1 MRSRAKRAPTERAVE
16 IPWALARYRGEQ
28 RVLDVGSAWTE
39 EDEYLKGLAALG
51 ATQLVGVD
59 AALPPRGQ
67 LPFELVQADVR
78 RLPFADDSFEL
89 VFCIST
95 LEHIGFDNSVY
106 GLSAERDPAGMAKAL
121 RELRRVLRVDG
132 RLLVTVPCGERE
144 DHGWFLQQPP
154 VDWLALFGGAH
165 FHTSTHDVYEL
176 SRRGRWRRRR
186 WFRAE
191 GVRYG
196 ERGPAASAVLC
207 AELLARL

>member
-1 MRSRAKRAPTERAVE
+1 VRERAPTERTVE

-39 EDEYLKGLAALG
+39 EEEYLKGLAALG
-51 ATQLVGVD
+51 AAHLVGID

-78 RLPFADDSFEL
+78 QLPFAGSSFEL

-121 RELRRVLRVDG
+121 RELRRVLTVDG
-132 RLLVTVPCGERE
+132 RLLVTVPCGELE

-154 VDWLALFGGAH
+154 DYWLALFGGAG
-165 FHTSTHDVYEL
+165 FDTSARDVYEL

-186 WFRAE
+186 WFRAK

-196 ERGPAASAVLC
+196 ARGPAASAVLC
-207 AELLARL
+207 AELLPRP

>member
-1 MRSRAKRAPTERAVE
+1 MRERALTERTVE

-39 EDEYLKGLAALG
+39 EEEYLKGLAALG
-51 ATQLVGVD
+51 AAQLVGVD

-78 RLPFADDSFEL
+78 QLPFAGSSFEL

-121 RELRRVLRVDG
+121 RELRRVLTVDG
-132 RLLVTVPCGERE
+132 RLLVTVPCGELE

-154 VDWLALFGGAH
+154 DYWLALFDGAG
-165 FHTSTHDVYEL
+165 FDTSARDVYEL

-186 WFRAE
+186 WFRAK

-196 ERGPAASAVLC
+196 ARGQAASAVLC
-207 AELLARL
+207 AELLPRP